1 MSVNAVMAQTFL
13 PGVTNRNTGVTNR
26 NTGVSRREIKFS
38 ISRRDNHALGV
49 TLGRYMLIQMQ
60 RVSAG
65 YLLRCASTAFIP
77 DFGLK

>member
-1 MSVNAVMAQTFL
+1 M
-13 PGVTNRNTGVTNR
+13 
-26 NTGVSRREIKFS
+26 SRREIKFS